1 MVDNCSGDCSGS
13 CANVEELVDELKTG
27 RMIILCDDE
36 DRENEGDLIL
46 PAQFSDTEKMAFI
59 IKHTGGVVCVS
70 MNNDTAD
77 RLELPNMVERN
88 TASRGTAFT
97 VTVDARDNVTT
108 GISAGDR
115 AYTSRI
121 LADRNTTPEMLT
133 KPGHIFPLRA
143 KKGGVLVRAGHTE
156 GAVDYCRLS
165 GLEQVAVISELMND
179 DGSMMRFPQICTFAK
194 KHGIK
199 VGTITDLIEY
209 RRKNEKLIELRA
221 KVQLPTR
228 FGDFT
233 LYGYKSLIDKH
244 EHIALVKGFDRPEE
258 HEKEKY
264 ADELILVRVHSECLT
279 GDVLHSLR
287 CDCGEQ
293 LDYAMQQIEDAGRG
307 VLVYMRQEGRGIGL
321 LHKLQ
326 AYELQEQGYDT
337 VDANIKLGFKE
348 DERDYGIG
356 AQILHDLGVRKISL
370 MSNNPKKYT
379 ALAGYG
385 LEIVEKVR
393 IELKPN
399 PNNKEYMR
407 TKKNRMGH
415 DLKYV
420 SDRMP
425 AVQNDKS
432 DNSSNQ

>member
-1 MVDNCSGDCSGS
+1 MEDNCSEDCSGL
-13 CANVEELVDELKTG
+13 CASVEELIDELKAG

-46 PAQFSDTEKMAFI
+46 PAQFTDTEKMAFI
-59 IKHTGGVVCVS
+59 IKYTGGVVCVS
-70 MNNDTAD
+70 MNNEIAD

-88 TASRGTAFT
+88 TSNRSTAFT
-97 VTVDARDNVTT
+97 ITVDAKDNVTT
-108 GISAGDR
+108 GISAADR
-115 AYTSRI
+115 AYTSKI
-121 LADRNTTPEMLT
+121 LADRKTKPEDLT

-143 KKGGVLVRAGHTE
+143 KEGGVLVRAGHTE

-179 DGSMMRFPQICTFAK
+179 DGSMMRFPQICEFAK
-194 KHGIK
+194 THGIK

-209 RRKNEKLIELRA
+209 RHRNEKLVELKA

-228 FGDFT
+228 FGNFE
-233 LYGYKSLIDKH
+233 LYGYKSLTDDF
-244 EHIALVKGFDRPEE
+244 EHIALVKGFERPEE
-258 HEKEKY
+258 HESEKF
-264 ADELILVRVHSECLT
+264 ANEPILVRVHSECLT

-293 LDYAMQQIEDAGRG
+293 LDYAMEQIEKAGRG

-326 AYELQEQGYDT
+326 AYALQEQGYDT

-356 AQILHDLGVRKISL
+356 AQILHDLGVRKIRL

-385 LEIVEKVR
+385 LEIVEKVH

-415 DLKYV
+415 DLRYI

-425 AVQNDKS
+425 VVNKQKPD
-432 DNSSNQ
+432 DE